1 MKKII
6 ISLLLSSLTILSAVG
21 CGNSSV
27 SKDGVVTTGNSA
39 IDNAVYTNDSV
50 SLAPYTGLTAEK
62 KVYTVTDDALQ
73 SAIDEAVSSFIE
85 YNSVDRASKEGDW
98 IYADFTASIDGSV
111 VDEEEDYYLIVG
123 TDEYGED
130 FDKAITGVSSGD
142 KLNFSVTYD
151 DDYEDEDWAGQT
163 VDFSLTVND
172 VEEEVAPDLTDDFV
186 REKLE
191 YDSYDDFVAATKAS
205 LEETYESESD
215 TELRDDLIQQVI
227 DASSILQYTEDE
239 YNDAYSEIEE
249 FYQSYADMF
258 GMELD
263 DIYESFGIDE
273 DSVKE
278 DALDQLYRNL
288 VIAAIAENEGLSTDS
303 ISDEDF
309 DAAVSEYTTE
319 YEYDST
325 EDFLADYGED
335 VVKNQLLED
344 AVLDILVENANI
356 TEVETEYEE

>member
-1 MKKII
+1 M
-6 ISLLLSSLTILSAVG
+6 ILSTAG

-50 SLAPYTGLTAEK
+50 SLAPYTGLSAEK
-62 KVYTVTDDALQ
+62 KIYTVTDDALQ
-73 SAIDEAVSSFIE
+73 TAIDEAVSDYIE

-123 TDEYGED
+123 TNEFGED
-130 FDKAITGVSSGD
+130 FDKAITGVYTGD
-142 KLNFSVTYD
+142 ELDFSATYD
-151 DDYEDEDWAGQT
+151 DDYEDEDWAGKT

-172 VEEEVAPDLTDDFV
+172 VEEEIEPDLTDDFV
-186 REKLE
+186 SENLG
-191 YDSYDDFVAATKAS
+191 YDSYDDFVTDTKAS
-205 LEETYESESD
+205 LEETYRSDSD
-215 TELRDDLIQQVI
+215 TELRDDLLQQVI
-227 DASSILQYTEDE
+227 DASAILQYTEDE
-239 YNDAYSEIEE
+239 YNYAYSEIEE

-258 GMELD
+258 GAELE

-288 VIAAIAENEGLSTDS
+288 VIAAIAENEGLSADS

-309 DAAVSEYTTE
+309 AAAVLEYTTE

-335 VVKNQLLED
+335 AVRNQLLED
-344 AVLDILVENANI
+344 AVLDILVENATI
-356 TEVETEYEE
+356 TEVESEYEE